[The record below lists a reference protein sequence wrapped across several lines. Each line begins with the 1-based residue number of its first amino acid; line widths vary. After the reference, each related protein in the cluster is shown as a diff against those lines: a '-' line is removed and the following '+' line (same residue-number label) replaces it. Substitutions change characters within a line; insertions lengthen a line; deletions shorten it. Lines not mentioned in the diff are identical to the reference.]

1 MPKRRI
7 SIEEAFATL
16 EQAGIPIQLKLVAV
30 ENHVVEQV
38 PELPVQSGRRKGQIF
53 DTSPKPTKSAT
64 HTRVTLFA
72 KHSIG
77 SGGRLVIDADGTRR
91 AEHTGVESYGPGIC
105 MVPVEHAT
113 HLLHADALA
122 RQADQRFLDTVMHS
136 YIVVPRQVNGQRAN
150 IGIEVDGGMLGWSSI
165 EHDLPSQYTHIVQ

>member
-1 MPKRRI
+1 MPRKKI

-16 EQAGIPIQLKLVAV
+16 EQAGIPIQLKPVVA
-30 ENHVVEQV
+30 ENHVEPT
-38 PELPVQSGRRKGQIF
+38 PEPVIPTGRRKGQIF
-53 DTSPKPTKSAT
+53 DTSPKPTKPAT

-77 SGGRLVIDADGTRR
+77 SGGRLVIDSDGTRR

-122 RQADQRFLDTVMHS
+122 RQADQRFLDTTMHS
-136 YIVVPRQVNGQRAN
+136 YIVVPRQANGQRAN
-150 IGIEVDGGMLGWSSI
+150 IAVEVDGGMLGWSSI
-165 EHDLPSQYTHIVQ
+165 EHDLPSQYMHIVQ